1 MMDLIRR
8 IRSFLLEGDER
19 SRKMKRNTF
28 SMLLVKGF
36 SILVSLAYIPMML
49 KAVDRT
55 DYGVLLTLTSIVQW
69 VAMLDIGLGNGLRN
83 SIAQNLAK
91 NEYDKAKESISSC
104 YAALSLYVSIIVV
117 LFVIVAPFLNWQSI
131 LNAQNN
137 PESELLSLAIIVFVS
152 FCVQFVVNLLTSIL
166 YACQMPALTSY
177 IMLAT
182 QVANFVLVYTII
194 HFFGIHT
201 ILEIGTVTCLV
212 PPVILIIYSIVL
224 FRKKLAHIAPA
235 IKKIHLKSVNS
246 ILSLGVKFFVL
257 QAITIVLFQAN
268 NIIISQAVSPEAV
281 VTYNVAYKYIGMIVV
296 IFNIIITPVWSAVT
310 DAYVREDYDWI
321 KKTLNYIRK
330 VFYGVLAGGI
340 IMLIVSP
347 FVYQLWLGEDTIDI
361 PYLIT
366 GLMLAYCIFEILYKI
381 YGTVIN
387 GTGKLYLQMVITSII
402 AIVYIPLAVILGKII
417 GLAGVLMANTIVFL
431 ANYIWS
437 KIQYN
442 KIINQTA
449 TGIWNK

>member
-83 SIAQNLAK
+83 SIANNLAR
-91 NEYDKAKESISSC
+91 NEYDKASESISSC
-104 YAALSLYVSIIVV
+104 YAALTLYVTIIVV
-117 LFVIVAPFLNWQSI
+117 LFVIIAPFLNWQSI
-131 LNAQNN
+131 LNAHNN
-137 PESELLSLAIIVFVS
+137 PESELLSLAIIVFIS

-166 YACQMPALTSY
+166 YACQMPAITSY

-182 QVANFVLVYTII
+182 QVANFVLVYIMI
-194 HFFGIHT
+194 HFFNIHT

-212 PPVILIIYSIVL
+212 PPAVLIVFSIVL
-224 FRKKLAHIAPA
+224 FRNKLSHIAPS
-235 IKKIHLKSVNS
+235 IKKIQLKSVNG
-246 ILSLGVKFFVL
+246 IISLGVKFFVL
-257 QAITIVLFQAN
+257 QVVTIVLFQAN
-268 NIIISQAVSPEAV
+268 NIIISQAVGPEAV

-296 IFNIIITPVWSAVT
+296 VFNIIITPVWSAVT

-321 KKTLNYIRK
+321 RKTLNYIRK

-340 IMLIVSP
+340 VMLLISP
-347 FVYQLWLGEDTIDI
+347 VVYKIWLGKDTIDI
-361 PYLIT
+361 PYLIS
-366 GLMLAYCIFEILYKI
+366 GLMLTYCIFEILYKI
-381 YGTVIN
+381 YGTIIN

-402 AIVYIPLAVILGKII
+402 AIVYIPMAFFLGKTI
-417 GLAGVLMANTIVFL
+417 GLAGVLIANTIVFF

-437 KIQYN
+437 KIQCN